1 MHPLGGGGGRFRD
14 ALRSRDLR
22 LLATASVISGL
33 GSWAYTTVL
42 IVYVFERTGSPTW
55 IAFVTASRWVPG
67 LLLASYGGVL
77 ADRYERTR
85 VIIVSA
91 LLQFV
96 VIVGIGFIVA
106 ADGPLALLLALSA
119 LEAIVGVPDR
129 PATGALTPEVVPERD
144 LTAANGLFSTL
155 ESLVV
160 VVGPGVGGLLV
171 ALDQP
176 VTAIA
181 LNGASFLVAAF
192 IASLL
197 RVRSRGD
204 AAEEG
209 ESAFRA
215 IANGVGALRAN
226 RTATVLVLFC
236 ALDSGIYG
244 AATVMYVDISDQ
256 LGSGANG
263 YGYLLA
269 GAALGGAISAGV
281 ANRLSAS
288 RRLAPVILGGIT
300 VQAVPFALTAFV
312 HTPPLGFLLQV
323 ISGMGMIIV
332 DVLAITALQRD
343 MPRGV
348 LGRVLSLLD
357 VAVLLSILLSSFAF
371 AFLLNTVGL
380 HASLYLVGIGFPAV
394 AMLCIRPMLRA
405 DRNAAALLRE
415 IEPRVA
421 LLQELDLLTKAT
433 QPVLERLARAIEVVQ
448 LPAGADVVRQGD
460 PADALW
466 ILVDGEVTVTVD
478 GDLVRTLEPPT
489 YFGEI
494 GLLHG
499 IPRIATVRTAQPCTL
514 WRLSG
519 EEFLTAAQAG
529 TPSISLRGVAIIR
542 LARSNPTLAADLPRG
557 DALAQDPST

>member
-1 MHPLGGGGGRFRD
+1 MQPDGRGGRFRD
-14 ALRSRDLR
+14 ALRSRDLK
-22 LLATASVISGL
+22 LLATGLVIDGL
-33 GSWAYTTVL
+33 GSWAYATVL

-55 IAFVTASRWVPG
+55 IALVTASRWLPG

-91 LLQFV
+91 ILQFIV
-96 VIVGIGFIVA
+96 MVGIGFVVA
-106 ADGPLALLLALSA
+106 TDAQLWLLLSLSALSA
-119 LEAIVGVPDR
+119 VASAPYR
-129 PATGALTPEVVPERD
+129 PATGALTPEVVPESD

-160 VVGPGVGGLLV
+160 VVGPGVGGVLV
-171 ALDQP
+171 ALDAP
-176 VTAIA
+176 VVAIA
-181 LNGASFLVAAF
+181 LDAGTFLVAAF
-192 IASLL
+192 IASRLS
-197 RVRSRGD
+197 VRSRGD
-204 AAEEG
+204 ASEHG
-209 ESAFRA
+209 ESAFTA
-215 IANGVGALRAN
+215 FVDGLKALHSN

-244 AATVMYVDISDQ
+244 AATVLYVGISHQ
-256 LGSGANG
+256 LGTGADG

-269 GAALGGAISAGV
+269 GAALGGVISAGV

-288 RRLAPVILGGIT
+288 RRLAPVILGGIA
-300 VQAVPFALTAFV
+300 VQALPFALTAFV

-323 ISGMGMIIV
+323 MSGMGMIVV

-357 VAVLLSILLSSFAF
+357 VAVLLSTLICSFAF
-371 AFLLNTVGL
+371 AVVLDTFDL
-380 HASLYLVGIGFPAV
+380 HPSLYVVGIGFPAV
-394 AMLCIRPMLRA
+394 AILGIRPMLRA
-405 DRNAAALLRE
+405 DRNAAALVRE

-421 LLQELDLLTKAT
+421 LLHELDLLAKAP
-433 QPVLERLARAIEVVQ
+433 QVVLERLARAIEVVDV
-448 LPAGADVVRQGD
+448 PAGADVVRQGD

-466 ILVDGEVTVTVD
+466 ILVDGEVAVMVH
-478 GDLVRTLEPPT
+478 GDVVRTMGSPT

-499 IPRIATVRTAQPCTL
+499 IPRTATVRTTQACTL

-519 EEFLTAAQAG
+519 DEFLAAVQTESA
-529 TPSISLRGVAIIR
+529 SISLRGVAVIR
-542 LARSNPTLAADLPRG
+542 LAATRAHLAANRSQDEALPQE
-557 DALAQDPST
+557 ATT